1 MYTKNIYLSAEEFKE
16 IFEKE
21 VKINM
26 LVTSKDK
33 KEKIVV
39 GKDEEWRQCYKQ
51 NDENREELPKYWFYS
66 DRGNL
71 ISVLSGKPYLIK
83 KISKNKKNIGRDRYH
98 YHVDINGV
106 KKSKCIFCTRL
117 TFLVFGTKAYGKA
130 EEEYNKYGIDALIE
144 GFLNLHHIW
153 EKSNNSPEFLQL
165 LKVIVHRLITKAQR
179 TKVNIENVLAEF
191 CKIACEEEPYKI
203 SVLFPGHKVDKNTLE
218 MINDNEIKYIDTLDS
233 QDNIKF
239 ATEQAL
245 GKLKSI
251 CIILSATDL
260 LFENYGVDFFENTRY
275 LVTRDKEYLFYKCEQ
290 VENELVI
297 TEVNKLSELAN
308 KDYILC
314 CLNEDNKVECY
325 IDNIENVQKVEV
337 DEYEL

>member
-1 MYTKNIYLSAEEFKE
+1 
-16 IFEKE
+16 
-21 VKINM
+21 
-26 LVTSKDK
+26 
-33 KEKIVV
+33 
-39 GKDEEWRQCYKQ
+39 
-51 NDENREELPKYWFYS
+51 
-66 DRGNL
+66 
-71 ISVLSGKPYLIK
+71 
-83 KISKNKKNIGRDRYH
+83 
-98 YHVDINGV
+98 
-106 KKSKCIFCTRL
+106 
-117 TFLVFGTKAYGKA
+117 
-130 EEEYNKYGIDALIE
+130 
-144 GFLNLHHIW
+144 
-153 EKSNNSPEFLQL
+153 
-165 LKVIVHRLITKAQR
+165 
-179 TKVNIENVLAEF
+179 
-191 CKIACEEEPYKI
+191 
-203 SVLFPGHKVDKNTLE
+203 

-308 KDYILC
+308 RDYILC

-337 DEYEL
+337 DE